1 MAQSKE
7 AGDAR
12 ILASARYYWPIMVEK
27 KNWTQKPFKKKQP
40 RRVEPAIPMNMEV
53 KGS

>member
-1 MAQSKE
+1 MAPSKE

-27 KNWTQKPFKKKQP
+27 KIGPKNPSKKNNLG
-40 RRVEPAIPMNMEV
+40 E
-53 KGS
+53 